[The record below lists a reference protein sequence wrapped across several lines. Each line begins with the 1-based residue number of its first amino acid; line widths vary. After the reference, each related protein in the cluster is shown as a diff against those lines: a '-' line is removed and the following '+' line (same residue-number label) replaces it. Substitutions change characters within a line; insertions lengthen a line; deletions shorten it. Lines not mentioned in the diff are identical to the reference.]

1 MEKPNEIV
9 VVLDFGGQYNQ
20 LIARRV
26 RDLGVYSELM
36 PYHTPVEKIK
46 RLNPKGIIFSGGPA
60 SVYAEGAP
68 LVDPAVYELGI
79 PILGICYGMQMMTH
93 QLNGKVERAN
103 VREYGKAQ
111 LKTMNES
118 LFYDGLDQEQTVW
131 MSHSDKVIELPPGF
145 QQDATNEAC
154 PVAAMSHP
162 EKKFYGVQF
171 HPEVRHSLNGNEM
184 IKNFL
189 FKICECE
196 GKWSMDAFVEQVV
209 RDIREKVGKRK
220 VLCALSGGVDSSV
233 VAVLV
238 HKAIGD
244 QLTCMFVDH
253 GLLREGEAESVMNTF
268 REGFQMKVVKIDA
281 KERFLTKLKGVC
293 DPEEKRK
300 IIGNEFIRVFEEEAS
315 QLEDMDFLAQ
325 GTLYTDI
332 IESGTD
338 TAQTIK
344 SHHNVGGLPEDMKMD
359 LIEPLNALFKDEV
372 RKVGQEVGL
381 PDRDRMASTFPRS
394 RLGHSRDRRNYR
406 RKTRHRAQIGLYPA
420 R

>member
-244 QLTCMFVDH
+244 QLTCMF
-253 GLLREGEAESVMNTF
+253 G
-268 REGFQMKVVKIDA
+268 
-281 KERFLTKLKGVC
+281 
-293 DPEEKRK
+293 
-300 IIGNEFIRVFEEEAS
+300 
-315 QLEDMDFLAQ
+315 
-325 GTLYTDI
+325 
-332 IESGTD
+332 
-338 TAQTIK
+338 
-344 SHHNVGGLPEDMKMD
+344 
-359 LIEPLNALFKDEV
+359 
-372 RKVGQEVGL
+372 
-381 PDRDRMASTFPRS
+381 RS
-394 RLGHSRDRRNYR
+394 RVV
-406 RKTRHRAQIGLYPA
+406 A
-420 R
+420 